1 MKGVSHPSRVL
12 KGLKCS
18 LHYVLLKGLLLLS
31 DWIEFFIVKVYCE
44 EGTECRLLWF
54 YRSERCRRPPLPQ
67 PTPAAV
73 AEMDSYWS
81 CGVFACDSTLFK
93 GLCCIFVCY
102 GALGAEWL
110 LPCHSTIG
118 WTLNLQLSAA
128 LGAMQQAPLQCDL
141 CQLDSL
147 LANVQLCEATWSIER
162 GDNVNF

>member
-1 MKGVSHPSRVL
+1 MHFEANPFGFLTPGCGPLKYKRGKPPQQGPERIKVQFALCFDKRVAAAARL
-12 KGLKCS
+12 NCVFYCQS
-18 LHYVLLKGLLLLS
+18 LL
-31 DWIEFFIVKVYCE
+31 W

-67 PTPAAV
+67 ATPAAV

-81 CGVFACDSTLFK
+81 CGVFACDSTLVK

-110 LPCHSTIG
+110 LPCHSTIR

-128 LGAMQQAPLQCDL
+128 LGAMQQAPL
-141 CQLDSL
+141 
-147 LANVQLCEATWSIER
+147 
-162 GDNVNF
+162 